1 MTAKKLNFKF
11 PFEYN
16 PMISGYS
23 KNAKW
28 KLNQSL

>member
-23 KNAKW
+23 KNLK
-28 KLNQSL
+28 